1 MAHNHH
7 SHHNSNSSNYA
18 AHVINFRNIDFCI
31 GCLGSKFFLILIL
44 PLLIRVFIY
53 PTVLISPIIDWSFI
67 FILWISSLSI
77 YSYEFV
83 TGKIVNNYVAKIF
96 MSFYLFGSIFYIL
109 ILQSELDIG
118 TSRILMLLFALP
130 QMAIYTF
137 KTINKTEFNHSKTKL
152 VVRLMFI
159 ISFFFSLINFSNNI
173 FTSSII
179 ISCGVLIFTR
189 SRDFS
194 DYRIGE
200 DKYLVSGIDTNS
212 DSVLSKL
219 FVRLNIFDSNG
230 KIKSIEQDA
239 SVFKKSYFIILVG
252 ILYFG
257 GLILSTSSTPLLN
270 SCNTDVVKSVAFST
284 PWIVAKTGNN
294 KFCTNCGEASPK
306 DFSFCEN
313 CGTQFQMQGQS
324 GVSSQDESYY
334 PPQGDSYQSNRGYSQ
349 QSYQPYGAQRHRQ
362 KNESKSI
369 PVFVGIA
376 VFVIATL
383 ATGNI
388 VLGIVLGVVGYF
400 GTMLAMS
407 TDSMCLSYCI
417 MNQLCNCICSSID
430 SDNRR
435 RGNF

>member
-7 SHHNSNSSNYA
+7 SHHDSNSSSYA
-18 AHVINFRNIDFCI
+18 AHVMNFRNIDFCI

-53 PTVLISPIIDWSFI
+53 PSVVVSPIVDWSVI
-67 FILWISSLSI
+67 FILWILSLSI
-77 YSYEFV
+77 YSYEFI
-83 TGKIVNNYVAKIF
+83 TGNIVNNYIAKILV
-96 MSFYLFGSIFYIL
+96 SSYLFGSIFYVL
-109 ILQSELDIG
+109 LLQSELEIA
-118 TSRILMLLFALP
+118 TSRLLMLLFALP
-130 QMAIYTF
+130 QMAIYSYTMIS
-137 KTINKTEFNHSKTKL
+137 KSEFNHSKTKL
-152 VVRLMFI
+152 LVRLMFI
-159 ISFFFSLINFSNNI
+159 ISFFFSLINFSDNT
-173 FTSSII
+173 FTSLII
-179 ISCGVLIFTR
+179 IFSGVLIFAR
-189 SRDFS
+189 SRNFS

-200 DKYLVSGIDTNS
+200 DKHLVSAIDTNNDSTISKIFARLGIFAS
-212 DSVLSKL
+212 D
-219 FVRLNIFDSNG
+219 G
-230 KIKSIEQDA
+230 KIKNIEQDA
-239 SVFKKSYFIILVG
+239 SVFTKSYFLILVG
-252 ILYFG
+252 IFYFA
-257 GLILSTSSTPLLN
+257 GLILTTSSTPLLN
-270 SCNTDVVKSVAFST
+270 NCNTDVVKSVAFST

-324 GVSSQDESYY
+324 GISSQDESYY
-334 PPQGDSYQSNRGYSQ
+334 PPQGDIHQSNRGYSQ
-349 QSYQPYGAQRHRQ
+349 QSYQPYGAQRHRRED
-362 KNESKSI
+362 KSKSI

-388 VLGIVLGVVGYF
+388 VLGVVLGVVGYF
-400 GTMLAMS
+400 GTMLAIS